1 MIEPRFFIIA
11 ALDRNGIIGRDGRM
25 PWHIREDLAWFQ
37 KQTLGHKVIMGR
49 KTWLSLSKAL
59 VGREN
64 IVLSRD
70 PDFSPSGAIV
80 VRNLSELIAFCGS
93 EDCFVIGGAQ
103 IYRLFLDRASR
114 LYLTKIGA
122 EFEGDT
128 YFPAIDKRDWR
139 LIYRRYLRSR
149 QGYKLRFTISERIP
163 K

>member
-37 KQTLGHKVIMGR
+37 IQSLVLLVIMGR

-114 LYLTKIGA
+114 LYLTTIGA

-128 YFPAIDKRDWR
+128 CFPAIDKSDWR